1 MEDMFRVCE
10 SLYAELRS
18 FRIGDNDC
26 QALSIQLSGAD
37 HAGYIAET
45 CEIGGAYE
53 IFRKGGAAICEDAE
67 GNVES
72 AMLLKAAAKEDLLCS
87 RSWSK

>member
-1 MEDMFRVCE
+1 MLLMEVRSRSSEVKSERNEENKCLQNMKDMFRVCE

-37 HAGYIAET
+37 HAGYILQ
-45 CEIGGAYE
+45 
-53 IFRKGGAAICEDAE
+53 RH
-67 GNVES
+67 
-72 AMLLKAAAKEDLLCS
+72 AK
-87 RSWSK
+87 